1 MPAQQKRMDCVP
13 WTRRVRNSRAAA
25 AWVSSA
31 VSQNHTLNLVWISSP
46 PPPSDSL
53 FGHTDVCAG
62 LREASVAVGMRGSG
76 HGEED
81 GGGQG
86 ESPSDA
92 GVHSL

>member
-1 MPAQQKRMDCVP
+1 MGQLSRVP
-13 WTRRVRNSRAAA
+13 KSHFEFGLD
-25 AWVSSA
+25 
-31 VSQNHTLNLVWISSP
+31 QFP